1 MRRCIAVLLLTV
13 LAPTAT
19 VSAEDSGFPSLG
31 DHVFVPVMTITEP
44 FLVTY
49 VQSTVN
55 LGWTLNSE
63 ASLAIPPDSVV
74 ISGIET
80 DQLFAGLGFKY
91 QQKVKDW
98 LVVRM
103 GLDVVG
109 RLGVDSSSLLADGVT
124 AVLGYDIGWMMRIYR
139 SNSLLVSGSLGLGT
153 SNSSFINLLEWSEAV
168 IAGED
173 ASLSNSATSL
183 VGYGGLHAAWGI
195 DRRFGLLGSL
205 YANYGE
211 ALDGSGDNSW
221 YSDVRLALSY
231 DIRQDLDIPLGLAL
245 TVGRVEN
252 DVNAD
257 SEAGTWFWDLR
268 FAIQGRTDFTLGLD
282 VGIYYFDVDTQS
294 DRLQAARLTIDMRYY
309 Y

>member
-1 MRRCIAVLLLTV
+1 MRRCVAVLLLTV
-13 LAPTAT
+13 LAPAAT

-31 DHVFVPVMTITEP
+31 DHVFVPVMSITEP

-49 VQSTVN
+49 VQSTVD

-63 ASLAIPPDSVV
+63 ASLAIPPDSVL

-80 DQLFAGLGFKY
+80 DQLFAGLGFQY

-98 LVVRM
+98 LVIRM

-124 AVLGYDIGWMMRIYR
+124 AALGYDIGWMMRIYR

-153 SNSSFINLLEWSEAV
+153 SNSSFINLLRWSQAV
-168 IAGED
+168 IAGEN
-173 ASLSNSATSL
+173 ALLFSSATSL
-183 VGYGGLHAAWGI
+183 AGYGGLHAAWGI

-211 ALDGSGDNSW
+211 SFDGSGDNSW
-221 YSDVRLALSY
+221 HSDVRLALSY

-245 TVGRVEN
+245 TGGRVEN

-257 SEAGTWFWDLR
+257 SEAGTWFWNLR
-268 FAIQGRTDFTLGLD
+268 FAIQGRTDFTIGLD
-282 VGIYYFDVDTQS
+282 FGIYYFDVDTQS
-294 DRLQAARLTIDMRYY
+294 DRLQASRMAIDMRYY